1 MADSG
6 VFGRHKRI
14 IMRTSR
20 KEFFDYV
27 ALNGL
32 ENALSFFFS
41 SENNDDNI
49 VEFDDG
55 TTYETVE
62 ELRNYYNEKENH
74 MQEVI
79 EGLRPE
85 IFK

>member
-1 MADSG
+1 MKAS
-6 VFGRHKRI
+6 K
-14 IMRTSR
+14 
-20 KEFFDYV
+20 KEFSDYV

-41 SENNDDNI
+41 SEINDDNI

-62 ELRNYYNEKENH
+62 ELRNHINEKKIFT
-74 MQEVI
+74 QDI
-79 EGLRPE
+79 IGRLRPE
-85 IFK
+85 DFEL